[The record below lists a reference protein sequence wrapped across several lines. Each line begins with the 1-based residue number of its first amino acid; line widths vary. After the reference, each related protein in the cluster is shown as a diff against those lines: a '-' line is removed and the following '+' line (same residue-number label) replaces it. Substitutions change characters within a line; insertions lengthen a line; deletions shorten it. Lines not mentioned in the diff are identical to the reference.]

1 MTAYM
6 SKLRKKTVGHG
17 ATVEKTKVGTSL
29 AGHTLH
35 LRRKG
40 LVSCLYATC
49 ASCYITVGNAYV
61 MDNEYD

>member
-1 MTAYM
+1 MGKGRHNTNSLNLIM
-6 SKLRKKTVGHG
+6 CQ
-17 ATVEKTKVGTSL
+17 TSL